1 MTPPSA
7 KTVYGEVI
15 KNPRYLKNIEH
26 GKPRRGHAEGTVKA
40 HIEELEKNLQTIRL
54 QSKMD
59 FETYWKLKVLIHVHD
74 SFKAEAVPD
83 SPIMD
88 PKSHASIARDFLS
101 GYTSDPDLLNIT
113 QYHDIGYVVFRKW
126 KQTGRMNEARV
137 DEALAKIND
146 LDLFLLFAIIDA
158 CTESKGRE
166 AINWLVSYVNSK
178 HQVNIGPSWI
188 LPGKAVTE
196 NGEW

>member
-1 MTPPSA
+1 MTPSA
-7 KTVYGEVI
+7 KSVYHQVVES
-15 KNPRYLKNIEH
+15 KRYKENVAY

-40 HIEELEKNLQTIRL
+40 HIAELEKNLETIRL
-54 QSKMD
+54 QAGLD
-59 FETYWKLKVLIHVHD
+59 YATYWKLKVLIHVHD
-74 SFKAEAVPD
+74 SFKAESKRDA
-83 SPIMD
+83 PIMD
-88 PKSHASIARDFLS
+88 PESHASIARQFLA
-101 GYTSDPDLLNIT
+101 GFTSDETLLAVV
-113 QYHDIGYVVFRKW
+113 QYHDIGYAVYKKFKD
-126 KQTGRMNEARV
+126 TGRMNESRL
-137 DEALAKIND
+137 DEALSKIKD

-188 LPGKAVTE
+188 LPGKMKTE